1 MLTSSLLLLASTATS
16 VLAFNLLTTRQDSPT
31 SNCSVYGID
40 FVDGGSYFINSNSTA
55 NFTVVQQF
63 SGCNDDSASVLLVQ
77 QSTEDEWEC
86 TSVPTGMYFN
96 RATAQDLAVLIH
108 HTVPSNTSQLS
119 TCPLEKDQMSS
130 GEWTIL
136 VIGNN
141 GDGNPFAYERDFS
154 LTVGPQETTTITQ
167 TVTFTQTSAPV
178 VNATGKSSLSKQL
191 ECTG

>member
-55 NFTVVQQF
+55 NFSVVQQF

-86 TSVPTGMYFN
+86 TSVPTGQYFS
-96 RATAQDLAVLIH
+96 RATAQNSTVLIQLS
-108 HTVPSNTSQLS
+108 VPSDTSQLS
-119 TCPLEKDQMSS
+119 TCPLEDDQMSS

-154 LTVGPQETTTITQ
+154 LTVGPQETTTATQ
-167 TVTFTQTSAPV
+167 TVTYTQTLTPV
-178 VNATGKSSLSKQL
+178 VNTTSKITSSNTFAIT
-191 ECTG
+191 C

>member
-16 VLAFNLLTTRQDSPT
+16 VLASNLLTTRQDSPT

-55 NFTVVQQF
+55 NFSVVQQF

-86 TSVPTGMYFN
+86 TSVPTGQYFS
-96 RATAQDLAVLIH
+96 RATAQNSTVLIQLS
-108 HTVPSNTSQLS
+108 VPSDTSQLS
-119 TCPLEKDQMSS
+119 TCPLEDDQMSS

-154 LTVGPQETTTITQ
+154 LTVGPQETTTATQ
-167 TVTFTQTSAPV
+167 TVTYTQTLTPV
-178 VNATGKSSLSKQL
+178 VNTTSKITSSN
-191 ECTG
+191 TFAITY